1 MSTEIKNTLFR
12 FITMRAPEI
21 LSKKSKDLGFVFH
34 PDLVNDKISST
45 SKTFFLNELAKPLES
60 VTDQLFA
67 LQLKAK
73 TFTIGLLNTKVD
85 LETLVTTTFY
95 DYSENYSKIKSD
107 TEKSKKNV
115 ENIVVTIPI
124 EHLKPNVVITLWD
137 NLFYQLIT
145 QKNPS
150 LRDAIMNVLICNH
163 TLDFVKKDI
172 KFLKTSVVIPPSFY
186 GATIEMEKFLKIAD
200 TKKVS
205 INSITKENLK
215 NVLKTENYLSL
226 LNNVLKIKSQ
236 VQILE
241 KKYRKNESLKINKEQ
256 ILYNLAIDEAYAK
269 ATFTDEKIENKVTG
283 EVRIVR
289 NYVDLKL
296 PKFAYLPNP
305 EIDQSDLEQSLG
317 NKISEII
324 SIDQLKEITSYN
336 EVYELLDELIET
348 YNTNVSEF
356 SKTDQSVAVVAGQI
370 INAPQ
375 TLFARSS
382 NTIPYTASLTYT
394 TGIYKNLKNSKNFG
408 QITDGSNPPSTTNN
422 WINFLVAISNIDL
435 SDLVVDSNIFNISE
449 LNGTDLF
456 GDITLYANMNTTNNT
471 LVFSDLSD
479 SVFQIPYDI
488 SEVRITAKI
497 ILKDAS
503 ILNINTVI
511 NVNRPVLTDIFIRV
525 GVGIIVLQP
534 EHSTAGSG
542 NPTPTTTP
550 TTVPEVNS
558 IFVPSRFGV
567 KYLGVADYR
576 KVEQE
581 ICCYEPGE
589 VSHIENIMA
598 REYKEKAT
606 ERIRS
611 TDTTLTK
618 SSESESENL
627 TDTTTTS
634 RNEMHREVSQVI
646 AEDSQFGLQTGFRY
660 GGFSIDASFA
670 NNSSQED
677 SSTQAQT
684 YAQDVTQRAMERVVT
699 KNKSELITK
708 IIESY
713 KENNKHGF
721 DNTKGEENISGVYR
735 FINKVYNNQIVNY
748 GKRAMVEFMI
758 PEPSRFH
765 ILASIKNPAEDS
777 IILIDKPVDPRSL
790 AAGVNQIATY
800 KEISKGTKQDNYI
813 YWCSLYGV
821 EAEIP
826 PAPFLSTGV
835 SFTKSQ
841 HGGDGGKRDNKASSS
856 DVKVP
861 EGYQLYAAQ
870 SIWDCVNGFVI
881 VKVGNKNLSNS
892 EVSMPFSIKN
902 TDKVPISV
910 FFELVW

>member
-1 MSTEIKNTLFR
+1 
-12 FITMRAPEI
+12 
-21 LSKKSKDLGFVFH
+21 
-34 PDLVNDKISST
+34 
-45 SKTFFLNELAKPLES
+45 
-60 VTDQLFA
+60 
-67 LQLKAK
+67 
-73 TFTIGLLNTKVD
+73 
-85 LETLVTTTFY
+85 
-95 DYSENYSKIKSD
+95 
-107 TEKSKKNV
+107 
-115 ENIVVTIPI
+115 
-124 EHLKPNVVITLWD
+124 
-137 NLFYQLIT
+137 
-145 QKNPS
+145 
-150 LRDAIMNVLICNH
+150 
-163 TLDFVKKDI
+163 
-172 KFLKTSVVIPPSFY
+172 
-186 GATIEMEKFLKIAD
+186 
-200 TKKVS
+200 
-205 INSITKENLK
+205 
-215 NVLKTENYLSL
+215 
-226 LNNVLKIKSQ
+226 
-236 VQILE
+236 
-241 KKYRKNESLKINKEQ
+241 
-256 ILYNLAIDEAYAK
+256 
-269 ATFTDEKIENKVTG
+269 
-283 EVRIVR
+283 
-289 NYVDLKL
+289 
-296 PKFAYLPNP
+296 
-305 EIDQSDLEQSLG
+305 
-317 NKISEII
+317 
-324 SIDQLKEITSYN
+324 
-336 EVYELLDELIET
+336 
-348 YNTNVSEF
+348 
-356 SKTDQSVAVVAGQI
+356 
-370 INAPQ
+370 
-375 TLFARSS
+375 
-382 NTIPYTASLTYT
+382 
-394 TGIYKNLKNSKNFG
+394 
-408 QITDGSNPPSTTNN
+408 
-422 WINFLVAISNIDL
+422 
-435 SDLVVDSNIFNISE
+435 
-449 LNGTDLF
+449 
-456 GDITLYANMNTTNNT
+456 
-471 LVFSDLSD
+471 
-479 SVFQIPYDI
+479 
-488 SEVRITAKI
+488 
-497 ILKDAS
+497 
-503 ILNINTVI
+503 
-511 NVNRPVLTDIFIRV
+511 
-525 GVGIIVLQP
+525 
-534 EHSTAGSG
+534 
-542 NPTPTTTP
+542 
-550 TTVPEVNS
+550 
-558 IFVPSRFGV
+558 
-567 KYLGVADYR
+567 
-576 KVEQE
+576 
-581 ICCYEPGE
+581 
-589 VSHIENIMA
+589 MA

-699 KNKSELITK
+699 KTKSELITK

-800 KEISKGTKQDNYI
+800 KEVSKGTKQDNYI

-870 SIWDCVNGFVI
+870 SIWDCVDGFVI